1 MKAVT
6 CPKRSWE
13 DHMLRVIAFTLAAV
27 AAAVAPATASAQ
39 MPVSTEK
46 LKIVIGYQ
54 PLTPTWG
61 VAIVTGSQL
70 WKPYLPNVEIERSD
84 FMSGMPLV
92 NNMLAGKIDIGYI
105 GDMPA
110 IVLGSKSDLQATRF
124 VSVTDADEGGESVI
138 YVKKDSPIKTVKG
151 LEGQNVSVPFGGFTH
166 RFAEV
171 VEQAENIKF
180 NIVGQSPEVG
190 LTNLQAGKVAAYI
203 PWEPYGKM
211 AVARGFAEPLIDG
224 TKYHFN
230 SLRGVVVSK
239 AFMDAHPDIVIGWM
253 RAELDAHKMMRGQP
267 DRAAKIIF
275 EEWKKFEVPYDIIRS
290 DFNHSLFPDEITPE
304 WRKVLTDGGD
314 FLLSHK
320 LIERVP
326 DWNTFIDDSWL
337 KKAASIPSQMK

>member
-1 MKAVT
+1 MSRT
-6 CPKRSWE
+6 
-13 DHMLRVIAFTLAAV
+13 IAFVIVAISAV
-27 AAAVAPATASAQ
+27 LGSLPASAQ
-39 MPVSTEK
+39 APVSTEK

-61 VAIVTGSQL
+61 VAVVTGGEL
-70 WKPYLPNVEIERSD
+70 WKPYLPNMEIERSD

-110 IVLGSKSDLQATRF
+110 IVLGSKSDLQGTRF
-124 VSVTDADEGGESVI
+124 LAVTDADEGGESVI
-138 YVKKDSPIKTVKG
+138 YVKKDSSIKTVKD
-151 LEGQNVSVPFGGFTH
+151 LDGQSVSVPFGGFTH

-171 VEQAENIKF
+171 VEQAEKIKF
-180 NIVGQSPEVG
+180 NLVGQSPEVG
-190 LTNLQAGKVAAYI
+190 LTNLQAGKVSAYI

-211 AVARGFAEPLIDG
+211 AVARGFAQPLVDG

-230 SLRGVVVSK
+230 SLRGVVVRDGFLK
-239 AFMDAHPDIVIGWM
+239 EHPDVVLGWM
-253 RAELDAHKMMRGQP
+253 RAELDAHRMMREQQ

-275 EEWKKFEVPYDIIRS
+275 DSWKKYDVPYDIIRS
-290 DFNHSLFPDEITPE
+290 DFNHSIFPDEITPE
-304 WRKVLTDGGD
+304 WRKVMTDGAD
-314 FLLSHK
+314 FLLSHQ

-326 DWNTFIDDSWL
+326 DWNKYIDDSWA

>member
-1 MKAVT
+1 MFRARAFAIALISMAL
-6 CPKRSWE
+6 CPG
-13 DHMLRVIAFTLAAV
+13 I
-27 AAAVAPATASAQ
+27 ASAQ
-39 MPVSTEK
+39 SPVSTEK
-46 LKIVIGYQ
+46 LKVVLGYQ

-61 VAIVTGSQL
+61 VAVVTGAQL
-70 WKPYLPNVEIERSD
+70 WKLYLPNIEIERSD

-110 IVLGSKSDLQATRF
+110 IVLGSKSDLQPTRF
-124 VSVTDADEGGESVI
+124 IAVTDADEGGESVI
-138 YVKKDSPIKTVKG
+138 YVKKGSPIKTVKQ
-151 LEGQNVSVPFGGFTH
+151 LDGQSVSVPFGGFTH

-171 VEQAENIKF
+171 VEQTEHIKF

-211 AVARGFAEPLIDG
+211 AVARGFAEPLVDG

-230 SLRGVVVSK
+230 SLRGVVVRQG
-239 AFMDAHPDIVIGWM
+239 FLDAHPDVVIGWL
-253 RAELDAHKMMRGQP
+253 RAELDAHKMMRDQP
-267 DRAAKIIF
+267 DKAAKIIF
-275 EEWKKFEVPYDIIRS
+275 EDWKKYDVPYDIIRS

-304 WRKVLTDGGD
+304 WRKVLTDGGA
-314 FLLSHK
+314 FLLSYQ

-337 KKAASIPSQMK
+337 KKAAAIPSQMK

>member
-1 MKAVT
+1 
-6 CPKRSWE
+6 
-13 DHMLRVIAFTLAAV
+13 MLRVLALAIAIGSSALFSG
-27 AAAVAPATASAQ
+27 TASAQ
-39 MPVSTEK
+39 TPVSTEK
-46 LKIVIGYQ
+46 LKIVVGYQ

-61 VAIVTGSQL
+61 VAVVTGGQL
-70 WKPYLPNVEIERSD
+70 WKPYLPNIEIERAD

-110 IVLGSKSDLQATRF
+110 IILGSKSDLQQTRF
-124 VSVTDADEGGESVI
+124 AAVTDADEGGESVI
-138 YVKKDSPIKTVKG
+138 YVKKDSAIKAVKQ
-151 LEGQNVSVPFGGFTH
+151 LDGQSVSVPFGGFTH

-180 NIVGQSPEVG
+180 DIVGQSPEVG
-190 LTNLQAGKVAAYI
+190 LTNLQANKVAAYI

-211 AVARGFAEPLIDG
+211 AVARGFAEPLVNG

-230 SLRGVVVSK
+230 SLRGVVISK
-239 AFMDAHPDIVIGWM
+239 AFMDAHPDVVLGWM
-253 RAELDAHKMMRGQP
+253 RAELDAHKMMRDQP

-275 EEWKKFEVPYDIIRS
+275 DDWQKFDVPLGIIRS
-290 DFNHSLFPDEITPE
+290 DFDHSLFPDEITPE

-326 DWNTFIDDSWL
+326 DWNTFIDDSWI
-337 KKAASIPSQMK
+337 KKAAALPSQMK

>member
-1 MKAVT
+1 
-6 CPKRSWE
+6 
-13 DHMLRVIAFTLAAV
+13 MLRALVFTITAALV
-27 AAAVAPATASAQ
+27 ALSPPISSAQ
-39 MPVSTEK
+39 TPVSTAN
-46 LKIVIGYQ
+46 LKVVIGYQ

-61 VAIVTGSQL
+61 VSVVTGGEL
-70 WKPYLPNVEIERSD
+70 WKPYLPNIQIERSD

-138 YVKKDSPIKTVKG
+138 YVKKNSPLKTIKQ
-151 LEGQNVSVPFGGFTH
+151 LEGQSISVPFGGFTH

-211 AVARGFAEPLIDG
+211 AVARGFAEALTDG

-230 SLRGVVVSK
+230 SLRGVVVRQG
-239 AFMDAHPDIVIGWM
+239 FLDEHPDIVVAWL
-253 RAELDAHKMMRGQP
+253 RAELDAHKMMREQP

-275 EEWKKFEVPYDIIRS
+275 DDWKKYNVPYDIIRS

-304 WRKVLTDGGD
+304 WRKVLTDGAD
-314 FLLSHK
+314 FLKSHQ

-326 DWNTFIDDSWL
+326 DWNTFIDVSWL
-337 KKAASIPSQMK
+337 KKASAVPSQFK

>member
-1 MKAVT
+1 MG
-6 CPKRSWE
+6 CPERSWE
-13 DHMLRVIAFTLAAV
+13 DQMLRLIAFAIAVIFAALV
-27 AAAVAPATASAQ
+27 PAIASAQ
-39 MPVSTEK
+39 TPVSNEK

-61 VAIVTGSQL
+61 VTIVTGGRL

-92 NNMLAGKIDIGYI
+92 NNMLAAKIDIGYI

-110 IVLGSKSDLQATRF
+110 IVLGSKSDLQPTHF
-124 VSVTDADEGGESVI
+124 LSVTHADEGGESVI
-138 YVKKDSPIKTVKG
+138 YVNKGSPIKTVKG
-151 LEGQNVSVPFGGFTH
+151 LEGQSVSVPFGGFTH
-166 RFAEV
+166 RFAEI

-180 NIVGQSPEVG
+180 KLVGQSPEVG

-230 SLRGVVVSK
+230 SLRGVVVRQEFLDK
-239 AFMDAHPDIVIGWM
+239 HPDIVLGWM
-253 RAELDAHKMMRGQP
+253 RAELDAHKMMREQQ
-267 DRAAKIIF
+267 DRAAKILF
-275 EEWKKFEVPYDIIRS
+275 EDWKKYEVPFDIIRS
-290 DFNHSLFPDEITPE
+290 DFNHSIFPDEITAE
-304 WRKVLTDGGD
+304 WRKVMTDGGD

-337 KKAASIPSQMK
+337 KKAAAVPSQFK

>member
-1 MKAVT
+1 
-6 CPKRSWE
+6 
-13 DHMLRVIAFTLAAV
+13 MLRVTAFAITVISTALCSAM
-27 AAAVAPATASAQ
+27 ASAQ
-39 MPVSTEK
+39 TPVSTEK
-46 LKIVIGYQ
+46 LTIVVGHQ

-61 VAIVTGSQL
+61 VAVVLGAQL
-70 WKPYLPNVEIERSD
+70 WKPYLPNIKIERSD

-92 NNMLAGKIDIGYI
+92 NNMLAGKLDIGYI

-110 IVLGSKSDLQATRF
+110 IVLGSKSSLEPTRF
-124 VSVTDADEGGESVI
+124 VAVTDADEGGESVI
-138 YVKKDSPIKTVKG
+138 YVKKGSPIKTVKQ
-151 LEGQNVSVPFGGFTH
+151 LDGQSVSVPFGGFTH

-230 SLRGVVVSK
+230 SLRGVVISK
-239 AFMDAHPDIVIGWM
+239 AFLDAHPDVVLGWL
-253 RAELDAHKMMRGQP
+253 RAELDAHKMMRDQP

-275 EEWKKFEVPYDIIRS
+275 DDWQKFGVPLDIIRS

-320 LIERVP
+320 LIDSVP
-326 DWNTFIDDSWL
+326 DWNTFIDDSWI
-337 KKAASIPSQMK
+337 KKAAAIPSQMK

>member
-1 MKAVT
+1 MSRIAGFLIVT
-6 CPKRSWE
+6 VST
-13 DHMLRVIAFTLAAV
+13 ALAL
-27 AAAVAPATASAQ
+27 ATAHAQ
-39 MPVSTEK
+39 APVSAEE

-61 VAIVTGSQL
+61 VAVVTGGQL
-70 WKPYLPNVEIERSD
+70 WKPYLPNVKIERSD

-124 VSVTDADEGGESVI
+124 IAVTDADEGGESVI
-138 YVKKDSPIKTVKG
+138 YVKKDSPIKTVKQ
-151 LEGQNVSVPFGGFTH
+151 LDGQSVSVPFGGFTH

-211 AVARGFAEPLIDG
+211 AVARGFAQPLVDG
-224 TKYHFN
+224 TEYHFD
-230 SLRGVVVSK
+230 SLRGVVVREGFLK
-239 AFMDAHPDIVIGWM
+239 EHPDVVIGWM
-253 RAELDAHKMMRGQP
+253 RAELDAHRMMREQQ

-275 EEWKKFEVPYDIIRS
+275 DSWKKYDVPYDIIRS
-290 DFNHSLFPDEITPE
+290 DFDHSIFPDEITPE
-304 WRKVLTDGGD
+304 WRKVLTDGAD
-314 FLLSHK
+314 FLRGHQ

-326 DWNTFIDDSWL
+326 DWNAFIDDSWL
-337 KKAASIPSQMK
+337 KKATAIPSQMK

>member
-1 MKAVT
+1 MVGPRACSIVVAV
-6 CPKRSWE
+6 
-13 DHMLRVIAFTLAAV
+13 LAALSSTD
-27 AAAVAPATASAQ
+27 ALSQT
-39 MPVSTEK
+39 PVSAEK
-46 LKIVIGYQ
+46 LTVVIGYQ

-61 VAIVTGSQL
+61 VAVVTGGQL
-70 WKPYLPNVEIERSD
+70 WKPYLPNIEIERSD

-110 IVLGSKSDLQATRF
+110 IVLGSKSDLQPTHF
-124 VSVTDADEGGESVI
+124 VAVTDADEGGESVI
-138 YVKKDSPIKTVKG
+138 YVKKDSPIKTVKQ
-151 LEGQNVSVPFGGFTH
+151 LDGQSVSVPFGGFTH

-211 AVARGFAEPLIDG
+211 AVARGFAEPLVDG

-230 SLRGVVVSK
+230 SLRGVVVSE
-239 AFMDAHPDIVIGWM
+239 AFLEAHPDVVLGWM
-253 RAELDAHKMMRGQP
+253 RAELDAHKMMRDQP
-267 DRAAKIIF
+267 DRAAKIIYDD
-275 EEWKKFEVPYDIIRS
+275 WKKFDVPLNIIRS
-290 DFNHSLFPDEITPE
+290 DFDHSLFPDEITPE

-320 LIERVP
+320 LIEKTP
-326 DWNTFIDDSWL
+326 DWNTFIDDRWI
-337 KKAASIPSQMK
+337 KKAAVIPSQMK

>member
-1 MKAVT
+1 MTRLMAFALV
-6 CPKRSWE
+6 
-13 DHMLRVIAFTLAAV
+13 VISTAIGPTI
-27 AAAVAPATASAQ
+27 AAAQT
-39 MPVSTEK
+39 PVSSEK
-46 LKIVIGYQ
+46 LTIVIGHQ

-61 VAIVTGSQL
+61 VAIVIGAQL

-110 IVLGSKSDLQATRF
+110 IVLGSKSDLQQTRF
-124 VSVTDADEGGESVI
+124 VAVTDADEGGESVI
-138 YVKKDSPIKTVKG
+138 YVKKDSPIKVVKG
-151 LEGQNVSVPFGGFTH
+151 LDGQNVSVPFGGFTH

-171 VEQAENIKF
+171 VEQTENIKF

-211 AVARGFAEPLIDG
+211 AVARGFAEPLTDG
-224 TKYHFN
+224 KKYHFN

-239 AFMDAHPDIVIGWM
+239 AFMDAHPEIVLGWM
-253 RAELDAHKMMRGQP
+253 RAELDAHKMMREQP
-267 DRAAKIIF
+267 DRAAEIIF
-275 EEWKKFEVPYDIIRS
+275 DDWKKYDVPLKIIRS
-290 DFNHSLFPDEITPE
+290 DFDHSIFPDEITPE

-314 FLLSHK
+314 FLLSHQ

-326 DWNTFIDDSWL
+326 NWNTFIDDSWL
-337 KKAASIPSQMK
+337 KKAAAIPSQMK

>member
-1 MKAVT
+1 MT
-6 CPKRSWE
+6 R
-13 DHMLRVIAFTLAAV
+13 LIAFVLVVISTAIGPTI
-27 AAAVAPATASAQ
+27 AAAQT
-39 MPVSTEK
+39 PVSSEK
-46 LKIVIGYQ
+46 LKIVIGHQ

-61 VAIVTGSQL
+61 VAIVIGAQL

-110 IVLGSKSDLQATRF
+110 IVLGSKSDLQQTRF
-124 VSVTDADEGGESVI
+124 VAVTDADEGGESVI
-138 YVKKDSPIKTVKG
+138 YVKKDSPIKAAKG
-151 LEGQNVSVPFGGFTH
+151 LDGQNVSVPFGGFTH

-190 LTNLQAGKVAAYI
+190 LTNLEAGKVAAYI

-211 AVARGFAEPLIDG
+211 AVARGFAEPLTDG

-239 AFMDAHPDIVIGWM
+239 AFMDAHPEIVLGWM
-253 RAELDAHKMMRGQP
+253 RAELDAHKMMREQP

-275 EEWKKFEVPYDIIRS
+275 DDWKKYDVPLKIIRS
-290 DFNHSLFPDEITPE
+290 DFDHSIFPDEITPE

-314 FLLSHK
+314 FLLSHQ

-326 DWNTFIDDSWL
+326 NWNTFIDDSWL
-337 KKAASIPSQMK
+337 KKAAAIPSQMK

>member
-1 MKAVT
+1 
-6 CPKRSWE
+6 
-13 DHMLRVIAFTLAAV
+13 MLRITAFAV
-27 AAAVAPATASAQ
+27 ATISVALCPAIAVAQT
-39 MPVSTEK
+39 PVSTEK
-46 LKIVIGYQ
+46 LKIVVGYQ

-61 VAIVTGSQL
+61 VTVVTGGQL
-70 WKPYLPNVEIERSD
+70 WKPYLPNVEIERAD

-110 IVLGSKSDLQATRF
+110 IVLGSKGDLQPTRF
-124 VSVTDADEGGESVI
+124 VAVTDADEGGESVI
-138 YVKKDSPIKTVKG
+138 YVKKDSPINTVKG
-151 LEGQNVSVPFGGFTH
+151 LDGQSVSLPFGGFTH

-211 AVARGFAEPLIDG
+211 AVARGFAQPLVDG

-230 SLRGVVVSK
+230 SLRGVVISK
-239 AFMDAHPDIVIGWM
+239 SFMEAHPDIVVGWL
-253 RAELDAHKMMRGQP
+253 RAELDAHKMMREQP

-275 EEWKKFEVPYDIIRS
+275 DDWQKFDVPLDIVRS

-320 LIERVP
+320 LIEVVP
-326 DWNTFIDDSWL
+326 DWNTFIDDSWI
-337 KKAASIPSQMK
+337 KKTAAIPSQMK

>member
-1 MKAVT
+1 MT
-6 CPKRSWE
+6 
-13 DHMLRVIAFTLAAV
+13 
-27 AAAVAPATASAQ
+27 
-39 MPVSTEK
+39 
-46 LKIVIGYQ
+46 
-54 PLTPTWG
+54 
-61 VAIVTGSQL
+61 IVTGGQL
-70 WKPYLPNVEIERSD
+70 WKPYLPNVEIERTD

-110 IVLGSKSDLQATRF
+110 IVLGSKGDLQPTRF
-124 VSVTDADEGGESVI
+124 VAVTDADEGGESVI
-138 YVKKDSPIKTVKG
+138 YVKKDLPINTVKG
-151 LEGQNVSVPFGGFTH
+151 LDGQSVSLPFGGFTH

-211 AVARGFAEPLIDG
+211 AVARGFAQPLVDG

-253 RAELDAHKMMRGQP
+253 RAELDAHKMMREQP

-275 EEWKKFEVPYDIIRS
+275 DDWQKFDVPLDIIRS
-290 DFNHSLFPDEITPE
+290 DFDHSLFP
-304 WRKVLTDGGD
+304 G
-314 FLLSHK
+314 
-320 LIERVP
+320 
-326 DWNTFIDDSWL
+326 
-337 KKAASIPSQMK
+337 